1 MDTRLA
7 TWTGFNTVRVVA
19 LAFGMKCKNG
29 KLEKG
34 GMK

>member
-7 TWTGFNTVRVVA
+7 TRTEFGTARVEA
-19 LAFGMKCKNG
+19 LAFGMKRKNG

>member
-7 TWTGFNTVRVVA
+7 TWTGFDPARVEA